1 MWPNWDTL
9 LLKWINQ
16 HHSNELDA
24 LMIFFSNKFVWIPLY
39 LYFIGI
45 LIYRFKKN
53 AWKSILYL
61 IVSVT
66 ISDQI
71 CSSILKPIIQ
81 RIRPC
86 HEQSFQ
92 SWIHLAE
99 GCGGQFGFC
108 SSHAA
113 NSFALAIGFYL
124 ITQNKTWLYI
134 LLGWA
139 AIISYSRIY
148 LGAHYPIDV
157 IVGAGIGASMS
168 TLLYRVKLKIES

>member
-9 LLKWINQ
+9 LFKWINQ
-16 HHSNELDA
+16 HHSSGLDSI
-24 LMIFFSNKFVWIPLY
+24 MIFFSNKYVWIPLY
-39 LYFIGI
+39 LYLIGL
-45 LIYRFKKN
+45 LIYRFKHT
-53 AWKSILYL
+53 AWKYILYL
-61 IVSVT
+61 IVSVA

-71 CSSILKPIIQ
+71 CSSFLKPLIQ

-86 HEQSFQ
+86 HEAGFQ

-124 ITQNKTWLYI
+124 ITKNKAWLYV
-134 LLGWA
+134 LVCWA
-139 AIISYSRIY
+139 SIIAYSRIY

-157 IVGAGIGASMS
+157 IVGAGVGTAVAVI
-168 TLLYRVKLKIES
+168 LKRIVNC